1 MHFCLA
7 LQLGNAFQESFA
19 IEADRAPQCLVSIKN
34 RAETERQNCCA
45 LEAFA
50 DHMRMLEEGLL
61 AKIAAGVREYL
72 GVCYTFETF
81 YGNGTTSA
89 NTTLHSLLLNDAVRV
104 PCHEGASPVGKTFS
118 GPA

>member
-1 MHFCLA
+1 
-7 LQLGNAFQESFA
+7 
-19 IEADRAPQCLVSIKN
+19 
-34 RAETERQNCCA
+34 
-45 LEAFA
+45 
-50 DHMRMLEEGLL
+50 MRMLKESFLTKIAGGNVL
-61 AKIAAGVREYL
+61 AYQDGKIAAGVREYL